1 MVHNK
6 WISHGPPLEPGG
18 QYDFEK
24 VFIGGLE
31 RGTGPEQI
39 KPVLRAAG
47 FPEPHKV
54 YTVEPGNSSVCAVYV
69 TFPTENDAINCVK
82 RLNGCHVFALNPH
95 GKSLYAHRG
104 EIQAVKRSGL

>member
-24 VFIGGLE
+24 VFIGGLK
-31 RGTGPEQI
+31 RGTGPAQI
-39 KPVLRAAG
+39 KTVLRAAG
-47 FPEPHKV
+47 LPESDKV

-69 TFPTENDAINCVK
+69 TFPTENDAHNCVK
-82 RLNGCHVFALNPH
+82 RFNGSQVLALNPH

-104 EIQAVKRSGL
+104 EIQAFKRSGL